1 MTNRGAAPARNP
13 FGRCVPVVLLL
24 VMAGCTTLRTENR
37 RTLDLCD
44 AQLAPDAATARWL
57 LLPITL
63 PVGLAA
69 GVVDTVLVNPVCALD
84 DAWHDTHDLL
94 WVSREESTLRRVLF
108 TPLAAAATPFVFG
121 SDWLFRVLAPMR
133 TREPGQARP
142 LVPETTEP
150 DPAPARQ
157 ERR

>member
-1 MTNRGAAPARNP
+1 MNPYAR
-13 FGRCVPVVLLL
+13 CLSSALLL
-24 VMAGCTTLRTENR
+24 VTAGCTTLRTENR

-44 AQLAPDAATARWL
+44 AQLAPTAATARWL
-57 LLPITL
+57 LLPMAL

-69 GVVDTVLVNPVCALD
+69 GAIDTVVVNPICALD
-84 DAWHDTHDLL
+84 EAWHDTRDLL

-121 SDWLFRVLAPMR
+121 SDWLLRVLAPMR

-142 LVPETTEP
+142 PVPETTGP
-150 DPAPARQ
+150 DHAKERQ